1 MGILGNLLGG
11 FVQTRR
17 QSRGMWGSGYGRG
30 RSTWGGSYGRARQPG
45 FFGSSM
51 GRMAMGGMAAW
62 LARSYMNRRSMPRP

>member
-11 FVQTRR
+11 FGYSRR
-17 QSRGMWGSGYGRG
+17 QSRGMWNRGYGR
-30 RSTWGGSYGRARQPG
+30 RHSTWGRSHGRARQPG

-62 LARSYMNRRSMPRP
+62 LARGFMNRRSMQHH